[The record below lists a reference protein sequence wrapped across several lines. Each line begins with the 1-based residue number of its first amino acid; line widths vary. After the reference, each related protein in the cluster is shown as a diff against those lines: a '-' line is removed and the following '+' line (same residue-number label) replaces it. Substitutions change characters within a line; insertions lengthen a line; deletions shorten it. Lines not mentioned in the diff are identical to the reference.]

1 MLSTVIST
9 IRDFN
14 CKANR
19 AKHFELFLGNIPCF
33 RQDRAVFFDFGIFSV
48 RLQLVK
54 LAKSQIVPNSRSL
67 IAETTVSTIGTIDID
82 TKDQLFKNTY
92 PFDAVYSGPIKEDS
106 SMTPLFTSFNRYE
119 SAKAPEIPSEFIR
132 EQSQTGF

>member
-14 CKANR
+14 CKADQ
-19 AKHFELFLGNIPCF
+19 AKEFELSLKNIPCF
-33 RQDRAVFFDFGIFSV
+33 RQGRAIFFDFEVFSV

-67 IAETTVSTIGTIDID
+67 IAESTVSRWTFGPGPM
-82 TKDQLFKNTY
+82 KDWLFETY
-92 PFDAVYSGPIKEDS
+92 PFDAVYSLPTSGAS
-106 SMTPLFTSFNRYE
+106 SMAPLFTSFNR
-119 SAKAPEIPSEFIR
+119 
-132 EQSQTGF
+132 